1 VTLAPSETTPE
12 KQNPLGLTDRDRAI
26 LDFERE
32 WWQHPGAKEDSIR
45 QAFGLSGARYYQVL
59 GGLLS
64 SEAALAYDP
73 MLVKRLQRIKDER
86 STSRQA
92 RISLESPKNSDE
104 S

>member
-1 VTLAPSETTPE
+1 MARSDATPDEPSSR
-12 KQNPLGLTDRDRAI
+12 GLTDRDMAI

-32 WWQHPGAKEDSIR
+32 WWQHPGSKEDSIR
-45 QAFGLSGARYYQVL
+45 QVFGLSGARYYQVL
-59 GGLLS
+59 GALLS
-64 SEAALAYDP
+64 SEAALVYDP

-92 RISLESPKNSDE
+92 RVSPQSSKNGDE